1 MKTIL
6 VPCDF
11 SKAARQAVEFA
22 KQIALVSPGE
32 IKVLHVVEPEYL
44 YGNGMAGQP
53 YVFNDPV
60 LPISVFIQ
68 DAEHEF
74 ENMKTA
80 LGDAT
85 VKITLVVERGP
96 LIETVLNVAERE
108 NADLIV
114 MSSTGAHGLKEF
126 FIGSNSEKI
135 VRRAPIPVFVTHQT
149 QHVNDIRDIIVPT
162 SMDLI
167 ENEFLTE
174 VKKLQAFFGAIL
186 HVLYINNY
194 PMSLIHDQEAT
205 ASPQS
210 YANFY
215 NLERYTL
222 NVRRCASL
230 EEGIVDFA
238 SQMPGSIIAM
248 STHGFQGIEHLL
260 KGSVAEDVVNHT
272 TGTVFTYVNPQN

>member
-22 KQIALVSPGE
+22 KEIALVSPGE

-162 SMDLI
+162 SMDLT

-194 PMSLIHDQEAT
+194 PMSLVHDQEAT
-205 ASPQS
+205 ASLQS

-222 NVRRCASL
+222 NVRRCATL

>member
-22 KQIALVSPGE
+22 KEIALVSPGE

-114 MSSTGAHGLKEF
+114 MSSTGAKGLPEF
-126 FIGSNSEKI
+126 FIGSNSERI

-162 SMDLI
+162 SMDLT

-194 PMSLIHDQEAT
+194 PMSLVHDQEAT
-205 ASPQS
+205 ASLQS

>member
-22 KQIALVSPGE
+22 KEIALVSPGE

-74 ENMKTA
+74 EIMKTA
-80 LGDAT
+80 FADTT
-85 VKITLVVERGP
+85 VKITLLVERGP

-114 MSSTGAHGLKEF
+114 MSSTGAKGLPEF
-126 FIGSNSEKI
+126 FIGSNSERI

-162 SMDLI
+162 SMDLT

-194 PMSLIHDQEAT
+194 PMSLVHDQEAT
-205 ASPQS
+205 ASLQS

>member
-11 SKAARQAVEFA
+11 STAARQAVEFA
-22 KQIALVSPGE
+22 KEIALVSHGQ

-74 ENMKTA
+74 ESMKTA
-80 LGDAT
+80 LADTT
-85 VKITLVVERGP
+85 VKITLLVERGP
-96 LIETVLNVAERE
+96 LIETVINIAERE

-114 MSSTGAHGLKEF
+114 MSSTGAQGLKEF
-126 FIGSNSEKI
+126 FIGSNSERI

-149 QHVNDIRDIIVPT
+149 QRVKDIRDIIVPT
-162 SMDLI
+162 SMDLT

-174 VKKLQAFFGAIL
+174 VKNLQAFFGAIL

-194 PMSLIHDQEAT
+194 PMSLVHDEEAT
-205 ASPQS
+205 ASLRS

-238 SQMPGSIIAM
+238 SKMPGSIIAM
-248 STHGFQGIEHLL
+248 STHGYQGFEHLL

-272 TGTVFTYVNPQN
+272 TRTVFTYVNPQN

>member
-22 KQIALVSPGE
+22 KEIALVSPGE

-114 MSSTGAHGLKEF
+114 MSSTGAKGLREF
-126 FIGSNSEKI
+126 FIGSNSERI

-162 SMDLI
+162 SMDLT

-194 PMSLIHDQEAT
+194 PMSLVHDQQAT
-205 ASPQS
+205 ASLQS

-222 NVRRCASL
+222 NVRRGANL
-230 EEGIVDFA
+230 EKGILDFA
-238 SQMPGSIIAM
+238 SKMPGSIIAM
-248 STHGFQGIEHLL
+248 STHGYKGFEHLL
-260 KGSVAEDVVNHT
+260 KGSVAEGVVNHT
-272 TGTVFTYVNPQN
+272 TGTVFTYANPQN

>member
-22 KQIALVSPGE
+22 KEIALVSPGE

-96 LIETVLNVAERE
+96 LTETVLNVAERE

-114 MSSTGAHGLKEF
+114 MSSTGAKGLREF
-126 FIGSNSEKI
+126 FIGSNSERI

-162 SMDLI
+162 SMDLT

-194 PMSLIHDQEAT
+194 PMSLVHDQEVT
-205 ASPQS
+205 ASLQS